1 MSSDY
6 IPRLRR
12 ELLRAGATKPS
23 RSAHA
28 ARALRPLVAAAA
40 VALVVLAVVL
50 AFPRGDEP
58 PSRPSEPAAGTLQL
72 SYRGEPSSAEASA
85 RVMTERLT
93 AAGVR
98 DAGVS
103 VAAGGALAIT
113 VPSSARADVAALA
126 DRGRLAVYDW
136 ERSVLGPRSTPAP
149 RDERVTGGPDAGR
162 DAATTKS
169 VAEARAADA
178 PGGRAVRALS
188 VAPDGWFALGGPP
201 ALTNADIQGAR
212 ADVDPATQEPIVA
225 LHLTA
230 DGRKAFSALTRDLAR
245 RGSANAGAGSGNEAA
260 QHFAIVVDDRIVS
273 VPYIDFRQAPNG
285 IDGSAGL
292 HIQGGLT
299 PATARQLAALLSAGP
314 LAAALEREG

>member
-1 MSSDY
+1 M
-6 IPRLRR
+6 
-12 ELLRAGATKPS
+12 
-23 RSAHA
+23 
-28 ARALRPLVAAAA
+28 
-40 VALVVLAVVL
+40 
-50 AFPRGDEP
+50 
-58 PSRPSEPAAGTLQL
+58 
-72 SYRGEPSSAEASA
+72 
-85 RVMTERLT
+85 
-93 AAGVR
+93 
-98 DAGVS
+98 
-103 VAAGGALAIT
+103 
-113 VPSSARADVAALA
+113 
-126 DRGRLAVYDW
+126 
-136 ERSVLGPRSTPAP
+136 
-149 RDERVTGGPDAGR
+149 
-162 DAATTKS
+162 
-169 VAEARAADA
+169 AEARAADS

-212 ADVDPATQEPIVA
+212 SDVDPATQEPIVA

-230 DGRKAFSALTRDLAR
+230 DGRKAFAALTRDLAR
-245 RGSANAGAGSGNEAA
+245 RGSANADAGSGNEAA